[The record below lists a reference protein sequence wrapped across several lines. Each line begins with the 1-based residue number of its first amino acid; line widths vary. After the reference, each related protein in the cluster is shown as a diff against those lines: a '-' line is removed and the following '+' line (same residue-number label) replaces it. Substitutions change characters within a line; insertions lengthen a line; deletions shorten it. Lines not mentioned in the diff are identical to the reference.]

1 MFARKISIHLKPN
14 TLTEF
19 SKTFD
24 QQVVPLLRKQQGFK
38 DEIIFA
44 TPGATDVLAISLWD
58 NKQDAEAYGAST
70 YKDILKMLENFIEG
84 DTEGRGDRG
93 SVLDTLS
100 GQSGCASR
108 SLS

>member
-24 QQVVPLLRKQQGFK
+24 QQVVPLLRKQKGFK

-44 TPGATDVLAISLWD
+44 TPRATEVLAISFWD
-58 NKQDAEAYGAST
+58 CKQDAEAYGSST
-70 YKDILKMLENFIEG
+70 YKDILKMLENLIEG
-84 DTEGRGDRG
+84 TPKVGATE
-93 SVLDTLS
+93 VLSSTLHQVS
-100 GQSGCASR
+100 AGVPAVA
-108 SLS
+108 